1 MSKRAVMSFRVYRQ
15 YGPAERILHGVMRSG
30 DYRNLSLRLGVLSCS
45 CEHRDVGCILAPTG
59 GTIDA
64 LRRVS
69 EIPAGVQEGVLLPV
83 ELIDY
88 DKRDGIWSFTVR
100 V

>member
-15 YGPAERILHGVMRSG
+15 YGPAERILHGLMRSG
-30 DYRNLSLRLGVLSCS
+30 DYGNLYLRLGVLCSS
-45 CEHRDVGCILAPTG
+45 CEYRDVGCIVAPSG
-59 GTIDA
+59 MMVDA

-69 EIPAGVQEGVLLPV
+69 EIPAGVQEGVPLPV

-88 DKRDGIWSFTVR
+88 DKRDGTWSFTVS